1 MLAGYHGPTL
11 GGVKREKY
19 FPTVP
24 ERKLPVVVAA
34 TGMKNAAN
42 KQSTPPGI
50 GRGAQDGAML
60 PRLVDQGS
68 KIDFGTI
75 SPPKE
80 PEQAWQA
87 LPKVPVVT
95 LKKMYS
101 SFKSSSA
108 PADPGENLNTLMGHD
123 VPGPLPWQTRNF
135 RSSTM
140 LRCVPIARR
149 HQDMFAGHSFSIA
162 KTRPVAFHTDRYMW
176 DPSKLPSA
184 EEELQQSRDKSGT
197 NLTVTGLSPLLAQ
210 KERFEKE
217 LREMEEIRGQKRKRE
232 VIPHRLR
239 FNMSMEG
246 RPAEYTER
254 YDIAAEV
261 QKLKSIILPPAAKE
275 TYMGRGF
282 RFPEDHFTKRPPIV
296 REPKVPA
303 PPVNSRLSQPED
315 GDLRESKVR
324 RQVTI
329 RTPRRPTRDIPSEL
343 SDQESLD
350 SAIGGRVKKE
360 TMRPSRRPLESAPP
374 PEPPPPIP
382 EPPVEQSAS
391 DQEPEEKELEPQPGP
406 APLPPTVDPEPE
418 PAEAQMEIQS
428 VSLAGDVAED
438 KLDEGE
444 EQMEME
450 PSITTA
456 SPEKDV
462 SSNLLQTTK
471 LSRLVSETE
480 KAMYER
486 QFKKLDTDKDG
497 HITFAEM
504 KTQMPENLSKAQ
516 SKYVKQVYDITS
528 SSTFFG
534 LEEFISLS
542 LLCETMSRVGN
553 TMREMYEQIDFGALS
568 ESISQYVEL
577 FSSVDRQQTGSIT
590 MNSLQGILS
599 TTLGRD
605 LQSDQR
611 LQAQIYSAL
620 EKIEHSPVT
629 YMEYMA
635 YIPYFLY
642 LEGMSGAS

>member
-1 MLAGYHGPTL
+1 MLAGYHGPTQ
-11 GGVKREKY
+11 GGVKSEKF
-19 FPTVP
+19 FPTVS
-24 ERKLPVVVAA
+24 ERKLPIVVAA

-42 KQSTPPGI
+42 KQSTPPQT

-68 KIDFGTI
+68 KFDFGTI

-108 PADPGENLNTLMGHD
+108 PADPNDNLNTLMGHD

-149 HQDMFAGHSFSIA
+149 HQDMFAGHTFSIA

-176 DPSKLPSA
+176 DPSRLPSA
-184 EEELQQSRDKSGT
+184 EE
-197 NLTVTGLSPLLAQ
+197 LAQ

-232 VIPHRLR
+232 VVPHRLR

-261 QKLKSIILPPAAKE
+261 QKLKTIILPPAAKE

-374 PEPPPPIP
+374 AEPPPPIP

-391 DQEPEEKELEPQPGP
+391 DHEPEDREEEPKPEP
-406 APLPPTVDPEPE
+406 APLPPAVEPEPE

-438 KLDEGE
+438 RVDEGE
-444 EQMEME
+444 EQMDME
-450 PSITTA
+450 PSIISA

-462 SSNLLQTTK
+462 SSNLLQTSK

-553 TMREMYEQIDFGALS
+553 TMREMYEQIDFGGLS
-568 ESISQYVEL
+568 ESISQYAEL

-605 LQSDQR
+605 LQSDQK

>member
-11 GGVKREKY
+11 GGVKREKV
-19 FPTVP
+19 FPTVS
-24 ERKLPVVVAA
+24 ERKLPVVVTA

-42 KQSTPPGI
+42 NQSAPPGN
-50 GRGAQDGAML
+50 GRGAQEGAML

-108 PADPGENLNTLMGHD
+108 PADPSENLNTLMGHD

-184 EEELQQSRDKSGT
+184 EE
-197 NLTVTGLSPLLAQ
+197 LAQ

-232 VIPHRLR
+232 VVPHRLR

-261 QKLKSIILPPAAKE
+261 QKLKTIILPPAAKE

-282 RFPEDHFTKRPPIV
+282 RFPEDHFTKRPPVV

-324 RQVTI
+324 RHVTI

-350 SAIGGRVKKE
+350 SAIGGRVKKD

-382 EPPVEQSAS
+382 EPAVEQSAS
-391 DQEPEEKELEPQPGP
+391 DHEPEEREPEPQPEP
-406 APLPPTVDPEPE
+406 APLPPMVEPEPE

-444 EQMEME
+444 EQMDME
-450 PSITTA
+450 PSIATA

-568 ESISQYVEL
+568 ESITQYVEL